1 MGKLADKHIILDKEL
16 WDLSHNNYCG
26 FLVNRKVMQ
35 LVMKKIT
42 KFNEDIKEIL
52 LNNIDDIYTS
62 SWTCHTIKKDEKILK
77 QKTIKYAN
85 INEDNF
91 DKEQRLRIYST
102 NKPICVEE
110 VFNCEN
116 HEMAEEIAKELC
128 EEEMKQ
134 EEDKDLLKAKN
145 DF

>member
-16 WDLSHNNYCG
+16 WDLSYNNCCG

-42 KFNEDIKEIL
+42 KFNEDMKEIL
-52 LNNIDDIYTS
+52 LNNIDDIYLS
-62 SWTCHTIKKDEKILK
+62 DWTCHSIKKDEKILK
-77 QKTIKYAN
+77 QKVIIFTN
-85 INEDNF
+85 INDDKFE
-91 DKEQRLRIYST
+91 KEQRLRIYST

-116 HEMAEEIAKELC
+116 YEVAKEVAKELC
-128 EEEMKQ
+128 EEALKQ
-134 EEDKDLLKAKN
+134 EKNKDLLEDK
-145 DF
+145 